1 MSAPEDDRIDVR
13 AGVDTDGDS
22 VPDTLVYTEGE
33 LLRLAADTDRDGLAD
48 VIVEIG
54 PDASVHT
61 TGLAPGDWTIGAAA
75 GLDAASELTD

>member
-1 MSAPEDDRIDVR
+1 MSVPDDDRIDMR

-22 VPDTLVYTEGE
+22 VPDTLVYAEGE
-33 LLRLAADTDRDGLAD
+33 LLRLAADTNRDGLAD

-61 TGLAPGDWTIGAAA
+61 TLLGPSGWTLGALA
-75 GLDAASELTD
+75 GLDAASELSD